1 MMTREKLLDKF
12 DFSPYKKILN
22 DINPVVKVGKVVEI
36 IGLIIEADGPES
48 SIGDLC
54 HIVSNDIEPISCE
67 VVGFRENRILLMPLG
82 SIEGLKAG
90 AKVVNSGSDM
100 KVKVSD
106 SLLGRVLDGLGNP
119 IDGLGEIAADKYYST
134 SGKLIN
140 PLKRKPIDEPLSLGI
155 RAIDG
160 LITVGKGQRMGIFAG
175 SGVGKSTTL
184 AMMAKNTSAD
194 INVIALIGERGR
206 EVREFIEHTLG
217 ADGMKR
223 SVVVVAT
230 SEQPSLVKI
239 KAAFVACAIAEYFRD
254 KGKDVLFMLDS
265 VTRIALAQREV
276 GLAVGEPPAT
286 RGYTPSVF
294 ALMPKFL
301 ERAGCNEYGTITG
314 LYTVLVEGDDFNEPV
329 SDTARSI
336 LDGHIMLSRSLAHKN
351 HYPAIDILQSIS
363 RVMNN
368 IVEKEHKDAA
378 GKIRSLL
385 ASYAKNEDLINIG
398 AYQRGADPLVDKAIS
413 LMDKIDR
420 YLIQSGE
427 DKTDYQTSVS
437 EIIRL
442 AQM

>member
-1 MMTREKLLDKF
+1 
-12 DFSPYKKILN
+12 
-22 DINPVVKVGKVVEI
+22 
-36 IGLIIEADGPES
+36 
-48 SIGDLC
+48 
-54 HIVSNDIEPISCE
+54 
-67 VVGFRENRILLMPLG
+67 
-82 SIEGLKAG
+82 
-90 AKVVNSGSDM
+90 
-100 KVKVSD
+100 
-106 SLLGRVLDGLGNP
+106 
-119 IDGLGEIAADKYYST
+119 
-134 SGKLIN
+134 
-140 PLKRKPIDEPLSLGI
+140 
-155 RAIDG
+155 
-160 LITVGKGQRMGIFAG
+160 
-175 SGVGKSTTL
+175 
-184 AMMAKNTSAD
+184 
-194 INVIALIGERGR
+194 
-206 EVREFIEHTLG
+206 
-217 ADGMKR
+217 MKR

-351 HYPAIDILQSIS
+351 HYPAIDVLQSIS

-368 IVEKEHKDAA
+368 VVSKEHKEAA
-378 GKIRSLL
+378 GKIRALL

-398 AYQRGADPLVDKAIS
+398 AYQRGADPLTDKAIS
-413 LMDKIDR
+413 IMDKIEG
-420 YLIQSGE
+420 YLIQSTDE
-427 DKTDYQTSVS
+427 KTNSEVSVD
-437 EIIRL
+437 ELIKL
-442 AQM
+442 AQL

>member
-1 MMTREKLLDKF
+1 MEKF
-12 DFSPYKKILN
+12 NFSAYKKILN
-22 DINPVVKVGKVVEI
+22 SVNPIAKIGKVVEI

-54 HIVSNDIEPISCE
+54 HIISDDMPPI
-67 VVGFRENRILLMPLG
+67 ID
-82 SIEGLKAG
+82 GLKAG
-90 AKVVNSGSDM
+90 AKVVNTGEDM

-119 IDGLGEIAADKYYST
+119 IDGLGEISADKYYST

-140 PLKRKPIDEPLSLGI
+140 PLARKPIDEPLSLGI
-155 RAIDG
+155 RAVDG
-160 LITVGKGQRMGIFAG
+160 LITIGKGQRMGIFAG

-217 ADGMKR
+217 VEGMKR
-223 SVVVVAT
+223 SIVVVAT

-351 HYPAIDILQSIS
+351 HYPAIDVLQSIS

-368 IVEKEHKDAA
+368 VVSKEHKEAA
-378 GKIRSLL
+378 GKIRALL

-398 AYQRGADPLVDKAIS
+398 AYQRGADPLTDKAIAI
-413 LMDKIDR
+413 MDKIEG
-420 YLIQSGE
+420 YLIQSTDE
-427 DKTDYQTSVS
+427 KTNYETSV
-437 EIIRL
+437 ENLIKL
-442 AQM
+442 AQL